1 MPVEE
6 NNIVDDDNI
15 DKKDE
20 KKFVYA
26 QKSSDYKEITDA
38 AVRTPYVALLD
49 VNNNKIIDI
58 CKGIDKDRYNKLFE
72 NVCKAKIG
80 LDSVSTNYK
89 NNDYEDDDYEDKVL
103 DALIIK
109 NRKG

>member
-1 MPVEE
+1 MVQ
-6 NNIVDDDNI
+6 I
-15 DKKDE
+15 KMSK
-20 KKFVYA
+20 
-26 QKSSDYKEITDA
+26 
-38 AVRTPYVALLD
+38 
-49 VNNNKIIDI
+49 NNNKIIDI
-58 CKGIDKDRYNKLFE
+58 CKGIDKNRYNKLFE
-72 NVCKAKIG
+72 NVCMAKIG

>member
-1 MPVEE
+1 M
-6 NNIVDDDNI
+6 
-15 DKKDE
+15 
-20 KKFVYA
+20 
-26 QKSSDYKEITDA
+26 
-38 AVRTPYVALLD
+38 
-49 VNNNKIIDI
+49 
-58 CKGIDKDRYNKLFE
+58 
-72 NVCKAKIG
+72 AKIG